1 METRNGMLSKEDKFK
16 RKKRVITD
24 ALMRCLDRDVYSKIT
39 VQDIADE
46 AGFSKGGVLHYFS
59 TKEDIYLDLIRDIFR
74 EFEKSHRDMMDYN
87 LKTEEMAPLSALLG
101 VESFFLNK
109 TNLRITV
116 NLILYSF
123 EEEKIRILLREY
135 ISKHNLFYANIIEQ
149 TRKKIHLKRKS
160 DIDVAV
166 LSRIA
171 QSIVVSIGILE
182 AIDPTDVDY
191 VDILKFITSI
201 LKG

>member
-1 METRNGMLSKEDKFK
+1 MISKEDKVK
-16 RKKRVITD
+16 RKKKVITD
-24 ALMRCLDRDVYSKIT
+24 ALMRCLDKDVYSKIT

-46 AGFSKGGVLHYFS
+46 AGFSKGGILHYFPA
-59 TKEDIYLDLIRDIFR
+59 KEDIYLDLIRDIFR
-74 EFEKSHRDMMDYN
+74 EFERSHREILDFN

-109 TNLRITV
+109 TNLRIIV
-116 NLILYSF
+116 NLLLYSF
-123 EEEKIRILLREY
+123 EEEKIRTVLREF
-135 ISKHNLFYANIIEQ
+135 ISKHNIFYSNIISV
-149 TRKKIHLKRKS
+149 TRKNINLKRKS
-160 DIDVAV
+160 DIDIKV

-182 AIDPTDVDY
+182 SIDPTDIDY
-191 VDILKFITSI
+191 VEILKFVTSI

>member
-1 METRNGMLSKEDKFK
+1 MISKEDKFN
-16 RKKRVITD
+16 RKKKVITD
-24 ALMRCLDRDVYSKIT
+24 ALMRCLDRAVYSKIT

-46 AGFSKGGVLHYFS
+46 AGFSKGGILHYFS
-59 TKEDIYLDLIRDIFR
+59 AKEDIYLDLIREIFR
-74 EFEKSHRDMMDYN
+74 EFEKSHRDMMDYH

-123 EEEKIRILLREY
+123 EEEKIRNLLREY
-135 ISKHNLFYANIIEQ
+135 LSKHNLFYANIITQ

-160 DIDVAV
+160 DIDIAV

-171 QSIVVSIGILE
+171 QSIVVAIGILE

-201 LKG
+201 LRG

>member
-1 METRNGMLSKEDKFK
+1 VRVLLISKEDKVK
-16 RKKRVITD
+16 RKKIIIVE

-46 AGFSKGGVLHYFS
+46 AGFSKGGVLHYYP
-59 TKEDIYLDLIRDIFR
+59 TKEDIYLDLIKNIFN
-74 EFEKSHRDMMDYN
+74 EFEKSHREILDHN

-109 TNLRITV
+109 TNLRIIV
-116 NLILYSF
+116 NLIMYSF
-123 EEEKIRILLREY
+123 EEEKIRAVLREY
-135 ISKHNLFYANIIEQ
+135 VSKHYIFYRNIISV
-149 TRKKIHLKRKS
+149 TKKNVDLKRKS
-160 DIDVAV
+160 DVDVRV
-166 LSRIA
+166 LARIV

-182 AIDPTDVDY
+182 AIDPTDIDY
-191 VDILKFITSI
+191 FEILKFITPI